1 MTEIKNIFSLFWQ
14 DFINLVNFFSKT
26 SGTKKIVDFSN
37 SLKKEGIIK
46 IENYIPASLADS
58 IKNKLLDLAKKNPK
72 SVKLECG
79 AEFNYRNQNN
89 PNSADSG
96 MLDIFFVNRLI
107 PEISKIKQNDIIKIL
122 ENTTGQKVVPLKT
135 NAYIND
141 SIKNTRMY
149 HIDNAQPVIYKAF
162 IYLSNVPDLSYG
174 PYSFV
179 KKTHSLSLY
188 PYINLFKNLF
198 VKKHASTDMSFYN
211 KKMVFSGIGKKGDLI
226 LSSQNGIHRGLPQK
240 EGRQRVVLVL
250 SFMIKSKLTYLHKS
264 AKKDLVKTKTNQQ
277 EQKP

>member
-1 MTEIKNIFSLFWQ
+1 MNEIKNLFSLLWQ
-14 DFINLVNFFSKT
+14 DFINLVNFFSKA
-26 SGTKKIVDFSN
+26 SGTKKIVNFSN

-96 MLDIFFVNRLI
+96 MLDIFFVDRLI
-107 PEISKIKQNDIIKIL
+107 PEISNIKQNDIIKIL

-135 NAYIND
+135 NAYLND

-149 HIDNAQPVIYKAF
+149 HIDNAQPCIV
-162 IYLSNVPDLSYG
+162 
-174 PYSFV
+174 
-179 KKTHSLSLY
+179 SLMY
-188 PYINLFKNLF
+188 P
-198 VKKHASTDMSFYN
+198 
-211 KKMVFSGIGKKGDLI
+211 
-226 LSSQNGIHRGLPQK
+226 
-240 EGRQRVVLVL
+240 
-250 SFMIKSKLTYLHKS
+250 
-264 AKKDLVKTKTNQQ
+264 
-277 EQKP
+277 

>member
-1 MTEIKNIFSLFWQ
+1 MHGSFTHIAFNMFAVWMFGSQLENLWGSKRFLNYYLLTGLGAAFLHFIIIHWQ
-14 DFINLVNFFSKT
+14 
-26 SGTKKIVDFSN
+26 
-37 SLKKEGIIK
+37 
-46 IENYIPASLADS
+46 
-58 IKNKLLDLAKKNPK
+58 
-72 SVKLECG
+72 
-79 AEFNYRNQNN
+79 
-89 PNSADSG
+89 
-96 MLDIFFVNRLI
+96 
-107 PEISKIKQNDIIKIL
+107 IKIL